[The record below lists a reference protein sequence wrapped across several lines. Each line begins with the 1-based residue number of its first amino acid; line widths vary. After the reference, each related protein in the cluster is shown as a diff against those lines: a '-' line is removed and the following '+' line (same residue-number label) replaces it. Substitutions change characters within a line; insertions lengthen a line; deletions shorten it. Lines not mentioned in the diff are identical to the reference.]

1 MESPVIP
8 RQSANRGAVKSL
20 KSNQNL
26 GDEQICNYVGYFKT
40 QKNNKISESIMSYY
54 SILDRI
60 KQLEFAGGED
70 GEMNEY
76 RKIAVQI
83 FDANVFNRIN
93 SSSMNLVTRPAYNP
107 PLRTND
113 IKILGDL
120 AGWVHYIKNT
130 RIGIYQYKGDLLKK
144 GETLIQQIQKEYHI
158 D

>member
-1 MESPVIP
+1 
-8 RQSANRGAVKSL
+8 
-20 KSNQNL
+20 
-26 GDEQICNYVGYFKT
+26 
-40 QKNNKISESIMSYY
+40 
-54 SILDRI
+54 
-60 KQLEFAGGED
+60 
-70 GEMNEY
+70 
-76 RKIAVQI
+76 
-83 FDANVFNRIN
+83 
-93 SSSMNLVTRPAYNP
+93 MNLVTRPAYNP